1 MNKYHQGGQPFIR
14 KRQPNKTDGKKRVV
28 KSKTKKFS
36 CELCGN
42 SFDSKNSKVQH
53 IQNVHKRSYY

>member
-14 KRQPNKTDGKKRVV
+14 KRQPNKTDGKKRVA

-42 SFDSKNSKVQH
+42 SFDS
-53 IQNVHKRSYY
+53 